1 MNQRYRTL
9 FTTFVATLVL
19 VGGMAFAQA
28 ELFLVVQRGS
38 LAAVTDVIGLGADV
52 NARDAFGLTPLMVAA
67 STNYDESVHIAL
79 VRSGADI
86 NARTPEGWTA
96 LMYAARDNKNPEVV
110 TALLDLG
117 ADPTLENDEML
128 NAQAYAG
135 ANSFMRVSGIFETL
149 QQLDGQPST
158 P

>member
-1 MNQRYRTL
+1 MNQTYRTL
-9 FTTFVATLVL
+9 LTTFVAMLAL
-19 VGGMAFAQA
+19 AGGAAFAQA

-38 LAAVTDVIGLGADV
+38 PAAVADVIELGADL

-67 STNYDESVHIAL
+67 STNYDETVHITLIRA
-79 VRSGADI
+79 GADV

-96 LMYAARDNKNPEVV
+96 LMYAARDNKNPEVI
-110 TALLDLG
+110 TALLELG
-117 ADPTLENDEML
+117 ADPTLINDDGL
-128 NAQAYAG
+128 TAQAYAG

-149 QQLDGQPST
+149 QRLDGQPST